1 MQIWDQSS
9 RFSEQSSWRS
19 SSWLKCKYRIWKGN
33 AEPKLAVPTVFTAAF
48 WLLDAYYRVV
58 SFLGLW
64 TAYQNLQMA
73 MNHKS
78 LPCIPWE
85 WKGEGAWS
93 RLPAG
98 PDHCGM
104 LLGWAGGGMT
114 SSCPWDVVDVIT
126 KACLAFF
133 GTRSLT
139 TQQPSCWEG
148 SDICVKFF
156 TGWDTSLSAKIKI
169 IQCVYGRHFI
179 CTHWKDILN
188 FQTSM
193 CLALLLSYI
202 SPFI

>member
-1 MQIWDQSS
+1 MEFLVSYFPLETTACRDADLGPKQQVQWA
-9 RFSEQSSWRS
+9 EQLEE
-19 SSWLKCKYRIWKGN
+19 LKLAECKYRIWKGN

-98 PDHCGM
+98 SDHCGM
-104 LLGWAGGGMT
+104 LLGWAGRGMT

-156 TGWDTSLSAKIKI
+156 TGWDTNLSAKIKI
-169 IQCVYGRHFI
+169 IRCV
-179 CTHWKDILN
+179 
-188 FQTSM
+188 
-193 CLALLLSYI
+193 
-202 SPFI
+202 